1 MCIVVI
7 GGMDR
12 LAPHYREEAKRLGI
26 SLRVFPTFERD
37 MQQKL
42 RNSDGVVL
50 FTGKISHAGRREAIT
65 AARHHNIPLY
75 QFHNCGLCTLRDC
88 LRCLLRNATG
98 ETTPPEGGGQTA
110 RSTAFPDDSCQLPP
124 RLPQMAGHRHT

>member
-12 LAPHYREEAKRLGI
+12 LTPYYREEAKRLGI
-26 SLRVFPTFERD
+26 TLRVFPTFERA

-50 FTGKISHAGRREAIT
+50 FTGKISHAGRREAIN
-65 AARHHNIPLY
+65 AARRHNVPLY
-75 QFHNCGLCTLRDC
+75 QFHNCGLCTLRNC
-88 LRCLLRNATG
+88 LRCL
-98 ETTPPEGGGQTA
+98 
-110 RSTAFPDDSCQLPP
+110 
-124 RLPQMAGHRHT
+124 HRCAIGVT

>member
-26 SLRVFPTFERD
+26 TLRVFPTFERN

-50 FTGKISHAGRREAIT
+50 FTGKISHAGRREAIN

-75 QFHNCGLCTLRDC
+75 QFHNCGLCTLRDY
-88 LRCLLRNATG
+88 LRCLHRCAVGNSQ
-98 ETTPPEGGGQTA
+98 PECGQK
-110 RSTAFPDDSCQLPP
+110 Q
-124 RLPQMAGHRHT
+124 AGQPKV